1 VKSKIMS
8 KSAETY
14 SLLRLTRWVCH
25 LTRSASFVALL
36 SSGAALAAA
45 EDLALFKSS
54 SGAAICDNANGFA
67 HMFEGRRTFLWRPEW
82 LKLVKLSPTAKSA
95 IIAPLLVEAETAL
108 KLAPLSVVDKTKTPA
123 SGDKHDYYSMAPYWW
138 PTVGKPN
145 GEPYVRIDGKV
156 NPQRNGTGFDARR
169 LSKVSDA
176 VVTLSLAHY
185 YTGDQRFA
193 SHAALL
199 IRAWFLDPTTR
210 MNPNFSYAQAV
221 PGVSNGRP
229 EGVIDAQKLM
239 PIIES
244 IGLLAPSD
252 ALSPTE
258 QQALEA
264 WFAKLA
270 VWMATSDNG
279 KAERTKTNNHG
290 IYFDLMLTHFA
301 LFARMEKVP
310 EYVVRS
316 FPARRIAVQFAP
328 DGSLPEELSRTRS
341 WHYTHWTM
349 LATSQMAGLSE
360 CVGLDLW
367 NFKTADG
374 RGLRTSLNWVAR
386 FAGDEG
392 KWKYPETAFEK
403 DGKLSVA
410 RHDALEN
417 LRTAAWGLQ
426 DLALEKAARIY
437 ADAEPMAEVHR
448 WLPPYVSK

>member
-1 VKSKIMS
+1 VKSKIVY
-8 KSAETY
+8 KSTKAH
-14 SLLRLTRWVCH
+14 SLRHLARQAYR
-25 LTRSASFVALL
+25 LTRSACFVALL
-36 SSGAALAAA
+36 SGGTALAAS
-45 EDLALFKSS
+45 EGLASFKPI
-54 SGAAICDNANGFA
+54 SGSAICDDTNGFA
-67 HMFEGRRTFLWRPEW
+67 PMFEGRRTFLWRPEW
-82 LKLVKLSPTAKSA
+82 LKLVKQSETAKSA
-95 IIAPLLVEAETAL
+95 IIAPLLVEAEAAL

-138 PTVGKPN
+138 PTVGTPN
-145 GEPYVRIDGKV
+145 GEPYLRIDGKV

-169 LSKVSDA
+169 LSKLSDA
-176 VVTLSLAHY
+176 VATLSLAHY

-199 IRAWFLDPTTR
+199 IRAWFLDPATR
-210 MNPNFSYAQAV
+210 MNPNFSYAQSV

-229 EGVIDAQKLM
+229 EGVIDAQRLM

-244 IGLLAPSD
+244 IGLLAPSG
-252 ALSPTE
+252 ALSSAE
-258 QQALEA
+258 QQALES

-270 VWMATSDNG
+270 TWMATSDNG
-279 KAERTKTNNHG
+279 KAERAKTNNHG

-310 EYVVRS
+310 ERMVKS

-341 WHYTHWTM
+341 WHYTHWTI
-349 LATSQMAGLSE
+349 LATSQMAGLGE

-374 RGLRTSLNWVAR
+374 RGLRTSLNWVAQ
-386 FAGDEG
+386 FAGNEA

-403 DGKLSVA
+403 GGKLSAA
-410 RHDALEN
+410 RYVALEN

-426 DLALEKAARIY
+426 DPVLERAARIY
-437 ADAEPMAEVHR
+437 ADGEPSAEVPR

>member
-1 VKSKIMS
+1 VKSKIMPQ
-8 KSAETY
+8 SAETCG
-14 SLLRLTRWVCH
+14 LLRLARWVCH
-25 LTRSASFVALL
+25 LACSASFIALL
-36 SSGAALAAA
+36 SSGTALAAA
-45 EDLALFKSS
+45 EELALFKST
-54 SGAAICDNANGFA
+54 SGAAICDDANGFA
-67 HMFEGRRTFLWRPEW
+67 AMFEGRRTFLWRPEW
-82 LKLVKLSPTAKSA
+82 LKMIKQSETAKSA
-95 IIAPLLVEAETAL
+95 IIVPLLVEAEAAL
-108 KLAPLSVVDKTKTPA
+108 KLAPLLVVDKTKTPA

-156 NPQRNGTGFDARR
+156 NPERDGTGFDARR
-169 LSKVSDA
+169 LSKLSNA
-176 VVTLSLAHY
+176 LTTLSLAHY

-199 IRAWFLDPTTR
+199 IRAWFLDPATR

-244 IGLLAPSD
+244 IGLLAPSG
-252 ALSPTE
+252 ALSPAE

-279 KAERTKTNNHG
+279 KAERAKTNNHG

-301 LFARMEKVP
+301 LFARMEDVP
-310 EYVVRS
+310 EQVIRS

-341 WHYTHWTM
+341 WHYTHWTI
-349 LATSQMAGLSE
+349 LATSQMAGLGE

-374 RGLRTSLNWVAR
+374 RGLRTSLNWVAQ
-386 FAGDEG
+386 FAGNEG

-403 DGKLSVA
+403 GGKLSAA
-410 RHDALEN
+410 RHVAFEN

-426 DLALEKAARIY
+426 DPAFERAARIY
-437 ADAEPMAEVHR
+437 ADAEPSAEVHR
-448 WLPPYVSK
+448 WLLPYVSK